1 MKEKCSYINIKNEIS
16 TPKIMKKS
24 FSSTYTY
31 FKIESKNK
39 KRSINKYLGIK
50 SINDNKCMN
59 SNFITLSREANMY
72 TSKDKYIKNKKI
84 QLFNNDIQLDNKNK
98 TTLYAQGYRTNIFKK
113 NNHIFY
119 KTTIF
124 RGGKYFFDDEKRK
137 KKLIKKIEK
146 NMSIV
151 RMIDYLEQNEHKL
164 KIFDDDKRKKKLMIE
179 KEQEKKI
186 DNNNNQTFYQK
197 ILDKKDDILNL
208 IIKNQINPNRNI
220 SEIKIKSPKLHSTIN
235 LISERNESNSKLNK
249 SEKQKKYKKNKRNK
263 IHYTNL
269 LYEKNAKKIPLIF
282 PKILTSLNRLKLVS
296 ENSIK
301 KITPNK
307 INKRI
312 ENNTVDIKSKR
323 IIRKINSKKN
333 NKSWSLASDLITQKN
348 LYRKEERKTNIK
360 LKDELKEDI
369 KEIVDEIINKQTKIK
384 EIENKINLA
393 PLTLSCMNKSP
404 KKDKINKKQNPI
416 QLRLVSLHE
425 IENKTF
431 NNLKMIKTP
440 NKNNEVFN
448 SNERLYYSWFR
459 DKKKGDIDKFMKKNK
474 LTEFIMYCKTKDKIL
489 KHKIM
494 GDLIKKNKDK

>member
-98 TTLYAQGYRTNIFKK
+98 TTLYAQGYRTNISKK

-124 RGGKYFFDDEKRK
+124 RGGKYFFDDE
-137 KKLIKKIEK
+137 
-146 NMSIV
+146 
-151 RMIDYLEQNEHKL
+151 
-164 KIFDDDKRKKKLMIE
+164 KRKKKLMIE